1 MDLKLYQAPAIM
13 EQLLNEVDEDWV
25 FTEEALSKLDDLEI
39 AIEDKAKGIGIILQR
54 FEAFEDTISNE
65 ITRLQKLKKSYV
77 SNNTR
82 LKNYLSYNLK
92 ELNRDKIETDLFKFS
107 FRKSTALDVLDED
120 IIPSKYFNK
129 KVTNTLDKK
138 RVIKDLKEWIKIHW
152 VILQENKSLQI
163 K

>member
-152 VILQENKSLQI
+152 VILQENKSLQM